1 MTDLPLSP
9 AEEADALAAEYV
21 LGVLDLPERMA
32 VEQRLKND
40 AAFRA
45 AVEAWEQR
53 LAPLSEDYETAAAP
67 DHLAA
72 IEARLFPQ
80 AAPQVSARRWTVWGW
95 MSGAVA
101 AVAVG
106 VAVLL
111 MQPPPMEDVAMLAT
125 EDHSVVYMVQHQGE
139 MMKVTRMEGS
149 AAPAGQVHELWIIPP
164 GGAPQSLG
172 LLVAASEE
180 MEYPMPAP
188 GWTLAVSM
196 EPAGGS
202 PSGLP
207 TGPVLM
213 AAVIGA

>member
-1 MTDLPLSP
+1 MTDHPLSP

-21 LGVLDLPERMA
+21 LGVLDLPERLA
-32 VEQRLKND
+32 AEARIKTD

-45 AVEAWEQR
+45 AVAAWEER
-53 LAPLSEDYETAAAP
+53 LAPLAEDYAEVPAP
-67 DHLAA
+67 DHLKA
-72 IEARLFPQ
+72 IEARLFPV
-80 AAPQVSARRWTVWGW
+80 AAPVRRRPLWGW
-95 MSGAVA
+95 LSGALA

-111 MQPPPMEDVAMLAT
+111 MQPAPMQDVAMLAT
-125 EDHSVVYMVQHQGE
+125 EDHSVVYMVQQQGG

-149 AAPAGQVHELWIIPP
+149 AAPEGQVHELWIIPP

-172 LLVAASEE
+172 LLADASVE
-180 MEYPMPAP
+180 MEHDMPEP

-202 PSGLP
+202 PTGQP